1 LQPQLYFGD
10 LPFAGFERCRTRV
23 HRVISESEFVRMP
36 CGGPENEFGVGFGME
51 ADRLARR
58 LEHREFACLH
68 GLGNGEA
75 SATANPI
82 PARSSGPID
91 THSTLEAL
99 TQPDLK
105 TRGVAYWQAASPRP
119 GTPCQKIVYIGT
131 MDAKL
136 HAVDAD
142 TGKKCEGFADGGV
155 LDINQWNEINAK
167 WPLSVLQPPTVY
179 KDTLFIGWAGQKLVL
194 CAGSSGQCVRR
205 PRAEWR
211 VETDV
216 RRPAPRGCKEDRH
229 GERLGQH
236 VDRPGAWYPLSPGL
250 VAKPEF
256 LKAPTKAGAVQPVKD
271 RSG

>member
-1 LQPQLYFGD
+1 
-10 LPFAGFERCRTRV
+10 
-23 HRVISESEFVRMP
+23 MP

-179 KDTLFIGWAGQKLVL
+179 KDTLFIGWAGKNWYYAQDPPGNVFAVHAQSGELKRMFDVL
-194 CAGSSGQCVRR
+194 PPEAAKKTGTANVWASMSIDQEHGILYRPVSS
-205 PRAEWR
+205 P
-211 VETDV
+211 
-216 RRPAPRGCKEDRH
+216 
-229 GERLGQH
+229 
-236 VDRPGAWYPLSPGL
+236 SPN
-250 VAKPEF
+250 F
-256 LKAPTKAGAVQPVKD
+256 
-271 RSG
+271 